1 MVLSKLRSLF
11 GGGSGSKRL
20 NVKERFDIKGKS
32 GMGSMSK
39 VFRAFDRQL
48 KKTVCLKLL
57 DIEKTKQFEARFV
70 GLKKPSE
77 GEISVALK
85 HPFLVETY
93 EHGITTTG
101 EPYLIQD
108 WVAAHGLQGLIE
120 SSNTNLDGARTQ
132 ILAQVADALEYMHQ
146 QKYIHRDICPRNV
159 LVTED
164 GEVKL
169 IDFGLT
175 VPYKPEFCKPGN
187 RTGTPQ
193 YLAPEIL
200 KRQSTDHR
208 VDLFSLG
215 VTAYQT
221 FTGTFPWGKYENPN
235 VQMASYANP
244 GADPRGYVSD
254 LDDAVAEFLI
264 KAIEREP
271 AKRFPSATA
280 FRDAVLKLPRT

>member
-1 MVLSKLRSLF
+1 
-11 GGGSGSKRL
+11 
-20 NVKERFDIKGKS
+20 
-32 GMGSMSK
+32 
-39 VFRAFDRQL
+39 
-48 KKTVCLKLL
+48 
-57 DIEKTKQFEARFV
+57 
-70 GLKKPSE
+70 
-77 GEISVALK
+77 
-85 HPFLVETY
+85 
-93 EHGITTTG
+93 
-101 EPYLIQD
+101 
-108 WVAAHGLQGLIE
+108 
-120 SSNTNLDGARTQ
+120 LDGARTQ

-159 LVTED
+159 LVNED

-221 FTGTFPWGKYENPN
+221 FTGHFPWGKYENPN
-235 VQMASYANP
+235 VQ
-244 GADPRGYVSD
+244 
-254 LDDAVAEFLI
+254 
-264 KAIEREP
+264 
-271 AKRFPSATA
+271 
-280 FRDAVLKLPRT
+280 